1 MAFLEKLNAITKN
14 VGDMTNDM
22 IETTKLSARIAKE
35 KGVIEEKK
43 QRLGALCWDKFAAG
57 TACFDADMAAVC
69 GEIQASLDAIAAYE
83 REIASI
89 RRENEK
95 KEEKLPDAAPAEL
108 SAGGTFCTGCGGA
121 VPPGAELCPHC
132 TDPLA
137 PAERLC
143 PNCGAELPA
152 DAAFCCE
159 CGEKA

>member
-14 VGDMTNDM
+14 VGDMTSDM

-43 QRLGALCWDKFAAG
+43 QRLGALCWDKFTAG
-57 TACFDADMAAVC
+57 AEFDEDMAAIC
-69 GEIQASLDAIAAYE
+69 AEIRSSLDAIAEYE
-83 REIASI
+83 REIAFI

-95 KEEKLPDAAPAEL
+95 KEEKPSAAAPAEL
-108 SAGGTFCTGCGGA
+108 PEGGTFCTGCGGA
-121 VPPGAELCPHC
+121 VPPGTDFCPHC
-132 TDPLA
+132 EDPLA
-137 PAERLC
+137 PVERLC

-152 DAAFCCE
+152 GAEECTE